1 MCFGLEAA
9 WLAPLLGA
17 GLSVA
22 GTAIS
27 QNEQQQMAQ
36 DQADARNEALRAT
49 LLKNDKLARDS
60 RDTFAKRLNKGD
72 KETVDQQNKNAG
84 KDRSQDL
91 QASVEK
97 TAEMDALQGASLS
110 GSAPDIVGSDLAS
123 RMQGVLAEGKDQA
136 KALGKLGAYGDSW
149 LKQGFLDTQAGRD
162 IGVTTNKAAGN
173 SSIMPYAQDFA
184 EMQAT
189 HPLSPIGSILSGLG
203 GAIGSWGGS
212 QSSAVVPRKTYT
224 TPFIG

>member
-17 GLSVA
+17 GLGVA

-49 LLKNDKLARDS
+49 LLKNDRLAQETRE
-60 RDTFAKRLNKGD
+60 TFADRLNKGSKD
-72 KETVDQQNKNAG
+72 TVDEQNKNAG
-84 KDRSQDL
+84 KDRTTDL
-91 QASVEK
+91 KAAVEK
-97 TAEMDALQGASLS
+97 TNEMDALQGANIS
-110 GSAPDIVGSDLAS
+110 GTAPDVVGSDLAK
-123 RMQGVLAEGKDQA
+123 RMKTVMAEGKDQA

-173 SSIMPYAQDFA
+173 SAIMPYAQDFA

-203 GAIGSWGGS
+203 GAVGSMGGGLKTI
-212 QSSAVVPRKTYT
+212 APRKTYT